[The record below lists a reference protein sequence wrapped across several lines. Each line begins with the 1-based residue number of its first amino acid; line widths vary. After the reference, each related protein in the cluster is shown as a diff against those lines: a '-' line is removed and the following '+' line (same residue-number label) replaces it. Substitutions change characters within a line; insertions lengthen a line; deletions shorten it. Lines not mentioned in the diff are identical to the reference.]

1 MNHPS
6 FDKAEDRAQAYVDF
20 RNGVT
25 DMASYREA
33 QVRPASTEYVVLPDG
48 TVQFSRTGNTHNEQ

>member
-25 DMASYREA
+25 DMSSYRVA
-33 QVRPASTEYVVLPDG
+33 LARPATKEYVVMPDG
-48 TVQFSRTGNTHNEQ
+48 TVQFIKY

>member
-33 QVRPASTEYVVLPDG
+33 QARPASTEYVVMPDG
-48 TVQFSRTGNTHNEQ
+48 TIQFIR